1 MNDRSSNMTATVMPW
16 QASAI
21 HLTELMT
28 YPQTGTQSKVLL
40 EDASCRYVLMLM
52 AAGTNL
58 AEHTTSRNAT
68 LQVIEGQG
76 LLTLEGQEIKLEPG
90 LLAFMPNKARHAL
103 KAEENLA
110 FLLTFSA

>member
-1 MNDRSSNMTATVMPW
+1 MTVTVMPL

-21 HLTELMT
+21 HLAELMT

>member
-1 MNDRSSNMTATVMPW
+1 MTATVMPL
-16 QASAI
+16 QVSAI
-21 HLTELMT
+21 HLTDLIT
-28 YPQTGTQSKVLL
+28 YPQTGTQSKILL
-40 EDASCRYVLMLM
+40 EDANCRYVLMLM
-52 AAGTNL
+52 ATGTNL
-58 AEHTTSRNAT
+58 AEHNASRNVT

-103 KAEENLA
+103 KAEKNLA

>member
-1 MNDRSSNMTATVMPW
+1 MTVTVMPL

-21 HLTELMT
+21 HLTELIF

-40 EDASCRYVLMLM
+40 EDANCRYVLMLL

-58 AEHTTSRNAT
+58 AEHNASRNVT

-76 LLTLEGQEIKLEPG
+76 VLTLERQEINLEPG
-90 LLAFMPNKARHAL
+90 ILAFMPNKARHAL
-103 KAEENLA
+103 TAERNLA
-110 FLLTFSA
+110 FLLMFSA